1 MEVIDHVGKGPTF
14 FSQKELHK
22 MFNDQGYSDYI
33 VVYLRLITSG
43 QLQRDSEFYQ
53 HFIEGDRSVAD
64 FCHQASLKG
73 YQLSTL
79 QLLSAQ
85 YSKIH
90 IIIIFLENYMEIKI
104 LQCAIY
110 LLVVYDLC
118 NCKS

>member
-64 FCHQASLKG
+64 FCHQVTMKG
-73 YQLSTL
+73 CWLLAFQLHSPTFS
-79 QLLSAQ
+79 Q
-85 YSKIH
+85 IH
-90 IIIIFLENYMEIKI
+90 VVVVFLENDMEIKNVFYI
-104 LQCAIY
+104 G
-110 LLVVYDLC
+110 
-118 NCKS
+118 

>member
-64 FCHQASLKG
+64 FCHQVSLKG
-73 YQLSTL
+73 
-79 QLLSAQ
+79 
-85 YSKIH
+85 H
-90 IIIIFLENYMEIKI
+90 
-104 LQCAIY
+104 
-110 LLVVYDLC
+110 
-118 NCKS
+118 